1 MLDRGR
7 IRQLRRQIER
17 ARSEGDLDVVQGL
30 IDELA
35 SIVNAL
41 RISAARKDP
50 NRFIE
55 YAFQD
60 KHGRAL
66 HQAAF
71 HQRWQESIYHS
82 HFSPQGHKRLMVVAP
97 RDHGKCVPD
106 DGLVTLH
113 DGQRVRAVDLPD
125 RFDALTWSEEQGFHV
140 EHARKWRQRIQ
151 EVWELETVFGRKLR
165 VSREHPLRTPYGWM
179 PICNVQPG
187 QHVATARCSETALRL
202 TSEDVDRAWL
212 LGVLL
217 GDGGLTQPSRV
228 TLTSSNDSLV
238 AEAARVCG
246 LNGWRLRNKTP
257 REPGNEWSLSGR
269 SLLAWLRGLRVHGCD
284 SYSKRIPMQCFS
296 WDARAIASLA
306 SGFLETDGS
315 VSDGAAGRLVEFFSV
330 SLPLLQDLQSLLLR
344 LGVQSILAPKRGVY
358 KGAPHWSWRLTVC
371 GSSMDALALLA
382 DARGPKVRKLLA
394 MRKRRASDSRDLI
407 PDALIDRIPGRFK
420 RNPPRLDT
428 RRIRG
433 HQRWKALARVPS
445 GPLAQDFGLSWEEVS
460 AVRCVGKERTWSI
473 EVQGSH
479 VHLVGDFITHNTTQV
494 IGRALWELGDNPNLR
509 LKIACQSDSK
519 AMERLFEITDN
530 LERNEAVKRVFPN
543 MVPACRGDW
552 TKHKI
557 VVDRKLFSK
566 DASVEALG
574 ILSTATG
581 GRCDMLIADDIVDRR
596 NALQYPQIRETI
608 KHAWKSDWTNLL
620 EPDGRVIYICTL
632 WHTADLSHELLE
644 NPAFAVLRYDVLPT
658 MDKIQASVALPFTGN
673 GRRERKSWIE
683 PLWNH
688 WTKEALVMRR
698 DEIGQAEFDR
708 AFRNIA
714 LSGEIAVI
722 DLSLIQYLDDLPK
735 DLIFVQG
742 YDLAI
747 GTKQHHNFFACAT
760 VAVSP
765 SEGML
770 YTVDAW
776 HAKLSFTRQAAAVI
790 EGYFGYEPAEQYME
804 TGSYADSLPQY
815 LDSIVG
821 KLIDEDGQVHDKRD
835 GPPEGLRAVPLLP
848 IVARKPIVDKM
859 TRLKRIT
866 PYLERGQ
873 HKFLSKLDPT
883 KNDAL
888 RDRGDLVGELTT
900 FPLGRDDDILDAW
913 VMAMSGACNLFA
925 REQDDGDDGPELDLC
940 VRVLG
945 G

>member
-17 ARSEGDLDVVQGL
+17 ARSEGDLDVVQAL
-30 IDELA
+30 VDELA
-35 SIVNAL
+35 SVVNAL
-41 RISAARKDP
+41 RISAARRDP

-60 KHGRAL
+60 KHGRSL

-97 RDHGKCVPD
+97 RDHGK
-106 DGLVTLH
+106 
-113 DGQRVRAVDLPD
+113 
-125 RFDALTWSEEQGFHV
+125 
-140 EHARKWRQRIQ
+140 
-151 EVWELETVFGRKLR
+151 
-165 VSREHPLRTPYGWM
+165 
-179 PICNVQPG
+179 
-187 QHVATARCSETALRL
+187 
-202 TSEDVDRAWL
+202 
-212 LGVLL
+212 
-217 GDGGLTQPSRV
+217 
-228 TLTSSNDSLV
+228 
-238 AEAARVCG
+238 
-246 LNGWRLRNKTP
+246 
-257 REPGNEWSLSGR
+257 
-269 SLLAWLRGLRVHGCD
+269 
-284 SYSKRIPMQCFS
+284 
-296 WDARAIASLA
+296 
-306 SGFLETDGS
+306 
-315 VSDGAAGRLVEFFSV
+315 
-330 SLPLLQDLQSLLLR
+330 
-344 LGVQSILAPKRGVY
+344 
-358 KGAPHWSWRLTVC
+358 
-371 GSSMDALALLA
+371 
-382 DARGPKVRKLLA
+382 
-394 MRKRRASDSRDLI
+394 
-407 PDALIDRIPGRFK
+407 
-420 RNPPRLDT
+420 
-428 RRIRG
+428 
-433 HQRWKALARVPS
+433 
-445 GPLAQDFGLSWEEVS
+445 
-460 AVRCVGKERTWSI
+460 
-473 EVQGSH
+473 
-479 VHLVGDFITHNTTQV
+479 TTQV
-494 IGRALWELGDNPNLR
+494 IGRALWELGDNQNLR

-530 LERNEAVKRVFPN
+530 LERNEAVKRVFPS

-644 NPAFAVLRYDVLPT
+644 NPAFAVLRYDVTAT
-658 MDKIQASVALPFTGN
+658 MEKIQASVALPYAVSGN
-673 GRRERKSWIE
+673 GRRERRAWTE
-683 PLWNH
+683 PLWDH

-714 LSGEIAVI
+714 LSGEIAVV
-722 DLSLIQYLDDLPK
+722 DLSLIQYSDELPK

-742 YDLAI
+742 FDLAI
-747 GTKQHHNFFACAT
+747 GQKQHHNFFACVT

-770 YTVDAW
+770 FTVDAW

-790 EGYFGYEPAEQYME
+790 EGYFAYEPAEQYME

-821 KLIDEDGQVHDKRD
+821 KLIDEGGQVHDKRD
-835 GPPEGLRAVPLLP
+835 GDDGLRPVPLLP
-848 IVARKPIVDKM
+848 IVAKKPIVDKM

-925 REQDDGDDGPELDLC
+925 REQDEGDDGPELDLC